1 MKLKKNKNLF
11 FKNPIVIDKNEQKKK
26 KNLRLSSL
34 DGQELLGLQKKAQA
48 LQLFLFLVIC
58 LLIIWKK
65 KN

>member
-1 MKLKKNKNLF
+1 MKK
-11 FKNPIVIDKNEQKKK
+11 KKK